1 LRALAAYRSLLTN
14 RPLTKLLGGEFVSAI
29 GDWLYI
35 VAILV
40 VIFRETNDATLL
52 GLFGALRQI
61 PYVVLSIPAGIVADR
76 FDRRLILL
84 VTDLLRGGCM
94 LAMAWLIATD
104 GPVLWII
111 VFSILAACGS
121 TFFYPAIGAYLPSL
135 VTDERQLGPAN
146 SAYSS
151 LDNLGFV
158 VGPALGGVLVAAGGV
173 TLAFVINAASFLVI
187 AAILWTL
194 PSSVGGRVP
203 AAEPLATEGA
213 ATSDPRAV
221 SPGPSGAPIAVPAT
235 IRSIARPLTG
245 IGLIHV
251 LGYGLT
257 GGIPVLTVIFATD
270 ILHAGEAATGW
281 LNAAIGIGGV
291 TGALVSGALVLRRR
305 LAPALVAG
313 LVAIGAGVAVLGA
326 SGVVLAA
333 MVGIACAAG
342 GNLILEVVTT
352 TIYQRVTPDAI
363 RGRGLGILM
372 TASTLAECV
381 GAIALPVVVTSFGP
395 WPAFGV
401 IAAAMAALGI
411 LSVGLI
417 GAAATRPE
425 SPFEAILSRVA
436 RLPLFIGVRSS
447 SLERTLPK
455 LIEVPV
461 VAGEMVV
468 RQGEP
473 ADRFYIIVRGTFAVS
488 QLIDAGA
495 EVELRRL
502 GPDDVFGELGLLRG
516 GARTA
521 TVTAASE
528 GLLLALDRADFLAL
542 VGRAESLRGRLLG
555 LYEAPSAS

>member
-1 LRALAAYRSLLTN
+1 MRAIAAYRGLFAN
-14 RPLTKLLGGEFVSAI
+14 RPLTKLLGGEFVSSI

-40 VIFRETNDATLL
+40 VIYRETNDATLL

-84 VTDLLRGGCM
+84 VTDLLRGACM

-104 GPVLWII
+104 GPVVWII
-111 VFSILAACGS
+111 AFSILAACGS

-135 VTDERQLGPAN
+135 VKDERQLGPAN
-146 SAYSS
+146 SAWSS

-173 TLAFVINAASFLVI
+173 TLAFVINAVTFLVI

-194 PSSVGGRVP
+194 PPSVGARVP
-203 AAEPLATEGA
+203 EAEPIVDESRPTPERPTP
-213 ATSDPRAV
+213 TS
-221 SPGPSGAPIAVPAT
+221 APAREA

-257 GGIPVLTVIFATD
+257 GGIPVLTVIFAID
-270 ILHAGEAATGW
+270 VLHAGEAATGL
-281 LNAAIGIGGV
+281 LNTAIGIGGV

-305 LAPALVAG
+305 LAPALIAG

-326 SGVVLAA
+326 SGIVLAA
-333 MVGIACAAG
+333 MVGIAFAAG

-381 GAIALPVVVTSFGP
+381 GAIALPFIVATFGP
-395 WPAFGV
+395 WPALGL
-401 IAAAMAALGI
+401 IAAGTAALGI
-411 LSVGLI
+411 LSIGLI

-425 SPFEAILSRVA
+425 SPFEAILARVSK
-436 RLPLFIGVRSS
+436 LPLFFGVRSS
-447 SLERTLPK
+447 SLERTLTK
-455 LIEVPV
+455 LVEVPV
-461 VAGEMVV
+461 AAGAIVV

-473 ADRFYIIVRGTFAVS
+473 ADRFYIIVSGSFAVT
-488 QLIDAGA
+488 QLTDAGT
-495 EVELRRL
+495 EVHLRRL

-521 TVTAASE
+521 TVSAESE
-528 GLLLALDRADFLAL
+528 GLLLALERADFLAL